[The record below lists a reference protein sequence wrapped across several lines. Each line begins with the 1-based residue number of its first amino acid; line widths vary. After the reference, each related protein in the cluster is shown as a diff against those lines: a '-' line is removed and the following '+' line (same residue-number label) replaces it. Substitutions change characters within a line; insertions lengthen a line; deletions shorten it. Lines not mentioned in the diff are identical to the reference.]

1 MQETLILVSNDD
13 GVASTGIA
21 ALVKAVEPLGQ
32 VVVVA
37 PDRERSAAGHSI
49 SLSTPLRAVEVMPGW
64 FAVDGT
70 PTDSVY
76 LGIHHL
82 LGRKPTLLVSGINHG
97 ANLGNDV
104 TYSGT
109 VSAAMEGTVFGVPSI
124 AFSQISLSSLK
135 GDFTQQTK
143 FVQKLARFVLDKG
156 LPHDTLLNVNFPPK
170 ADAERFQWT
179 TLGRRRYGEAVDARV
194 DPRGRKYYWI
204 GGDEMG
210 HDDLPG
216 SDCNA
221 VAEGLISVSPV
232 HMDLTNY
239 EALEKLKKQL

>member
-1 MQETLILVSNDD
+1 METIILVSNDD
-13 GVASTGIA
+13 GIASTGIA
-21 ALVKAVEPLGQ
+21 ALVKAVTPLGK
-32 VVVVA
+32 VFVVA

-49 SLSTPLRAVEVMPGW
+49 SLSTPLRAAEVRPDW

-70 PTDSVY
+70 PTDCVY

-82 LGRKPTLLVSGINHG
+82 LGRKPTLLVSGVNHG

-124 AFSQISLSSLK
+124 AFSQVGMSRVLGALEEQTEFIQMIS
-135 GDFTQQTK
+135 
-143 FVQKLARFVLDKG
+143 RFVLGKG
-156 LPHDTLLNVNFPPK
+156 LPHDTLLNVNFPEK
-170 ADAERFQWT
+170 CDAKRYQWT
-179 TLGRRRYGEAVDARV
+179 TLGKRRYGERVDARV
-194 DPRGRKYYWI
+194 DPRGRNYYWI
-204 GGDEMG
+204 GGDETG
-210 HDDLPG
+210 HDDRPG

-221 VAEGLISVSPV
+221 IADGFISVSPV

-239 EALEKLKKQL
+239 EAFAALKTQF